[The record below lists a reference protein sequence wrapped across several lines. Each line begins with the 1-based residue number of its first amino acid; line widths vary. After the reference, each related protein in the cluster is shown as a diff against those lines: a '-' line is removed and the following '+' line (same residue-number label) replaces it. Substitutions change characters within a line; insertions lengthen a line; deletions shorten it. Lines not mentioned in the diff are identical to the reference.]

1 MSRAS
6 TERDNAVTL
15 MMEAAAGGMFD
26 AAEFQRMFFVAVQ
39 NMTVAEMNTMLKE
52 CTTYE
57 NLMDLEVASQ

>member
-26 AAEFQRMFFVAVQ
+26 NNEFQRMFFVAVQ
-39 NMTVAEMNTMLKE
+39 NMTVTEMNLMLKE
-52 CTTYE
+52 CTSYE
-57 NLMDLEVASQ
+57 DLMDLEVSM